1 MTRLDQRQRGP
12 VTPTDALREATQ
24 GAIDALR
31 RWVGDTVPEV
41 DTGERAPMRQRV
53 PA

>member
-1 MTRLDQRQRGP
+1 MTRLDTRQRAPVGP
-12 VTPTDALREATQ
+12 ADEVLDAARAVQEC
-24 GAIDALR
+24 LR
-31 RWVGDTVPEV
+31 RWVGLPPEP